1 MEFIKNIFK
10 KIKDFFTIHKRVRLL
25 EHKADHL
32 EVVNKRLERQIM
44 VLEFKSDAKDAKYLF
59 NKIRP
64 IIYSNVG
71 PYYWA
76 VAFINGD
83 HVVSVLTEE
92 KVGPYEPVINGDYIE
107 FYRFGKVDTVYTTEE
122 GGEDKLIPVDI
133 ELYKKAYPE
142 KFENASV
149 LVCNRDAENGA
160 INDISCSRDSLAGA
174 VAECT
179 KAVTDLKKTLTKKN
193 KTTKSLSEI

>member
-1 MEFIKNIFK
+1 MEFIKNIFE
-10 KIKDFFTIHKRVRLL
+10 KIKEFFTIHKRVTLL
-25 EHKADHL
+25 EHKANHL
-32 EVVNKRLERQIM
+32 EATISNLNRRIM
-44 VLEFKSDAKDAKYLF
+44 LLEFKNDAKGAKYLF

-64 IIYSNVG
+64 LMCSNIG

-76 VAFINGD
+76 VAFINKD
-83 HVVSVLTEE
+83 HVVSVLTDE
-92 KVGPYEPVINGDYIE
+92 KVGPQEPVINGDYIE

-142 KFENASV
+142 KFANAPV

-160 INDISCSRDSLAGA
+160 ITKISCSTETLADA
-174 VAECT
+174 VADCT
-179 KAVTDLKKTLTKKN
+179 KAVTDLKKALNKKN
-193 KTTKSLSEI
+193 KTTKGLSEI